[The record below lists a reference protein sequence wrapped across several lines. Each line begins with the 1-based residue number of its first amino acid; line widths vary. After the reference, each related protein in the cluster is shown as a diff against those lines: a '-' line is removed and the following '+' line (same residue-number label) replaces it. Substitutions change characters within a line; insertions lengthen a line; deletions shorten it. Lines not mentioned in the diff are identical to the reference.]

1 MKCISSD
8 QGPLPVQDI
17 YRWFNAVTNEEMA
30 VLEVALTA
38 GMPVDVLHPLRH
50 TTALM
55 EATRLGRAHASQWLL
70 AHGAAPGLLCGSR
83 STSPLHT
90 AIRQGNAA
98 LTEAMLHSCE
108 HASIVD
114 HGGRTPIH
122 MLAQYGG
129 RAEEAVWLH
138 IAHMLIEK
146 CPRLD
151 ALDSEGI
158 TALHYALI
166 HEWPE
171 LAELLLEHR
180 ANPNA
185 LALDTGVSPLM
196 MAALNQQRPM
206 VRLLLKYGA
215 NPYLPAGDGKT
226 AMALMPDIKSMLTSG
241 QALPQDS
248 ITPELAHARHKRHS
262 RPSRKRLH

>member
-8 QGPLPVQDI
+8 QGTFPTQDI
-17 YRWFNAVTNEEMA
+17 YRWFNAITHEEIT
-30 VLEVALTA
+30 VLNAALGA

-55 EATRLGRAHASQWLL
+55 EATRLGRAHACQWLL
-70 AHGAAPGLLCGSR
+70 AHGAAPGLLCGTR

-98 LTEAMLHSCE
+98 LSEAMLHHCE
-108 HASIVD
+108 HASIID
-114 HGGRTPIH
+114 HDGRTPIH
-122 MLAQYGG
+122 MLAQYAN
-129 RAEEAVWLH
+129 RAEEAMWLH

-171 LAELLLEHR
+171 LAELLLDQG

-185 LALDTGVSPLM
+185 LALDTGVSPLI
-196 MAALNQQRPM
+196 MAALNQQRAM

-226 AMALMPDIKSMLTSG
+226 ALALMPDIKSMLTSK
-241 QALPQDS
+241 QALPEDAL
-248 ITPELAHARHKRHS
+248 TPELAQARHTRHS
-262 RPSRKRLH
+262 RPTRKRLH